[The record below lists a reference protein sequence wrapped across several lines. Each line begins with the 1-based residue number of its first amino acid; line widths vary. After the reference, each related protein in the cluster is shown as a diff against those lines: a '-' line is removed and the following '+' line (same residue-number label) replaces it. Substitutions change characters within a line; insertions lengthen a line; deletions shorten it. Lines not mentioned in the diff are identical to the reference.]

1 MIRQCRQCRRI
12 LSEKDYHQDKKS
24 PDGLRTVCK
33 ACATKLAKAS
43 RDKCQRENHGLL
55 DVYYDILKR
64 CYNPKCKSYARYGGR
79 GITMCD
85 EWRNDRQSFIDW
97 CVSHGHSEGLQ
108 IDRID
113 NDKGYSPDNCRFVT
127 PAENQHNTSQTAL
140 SEKTVR
146 LIRGNNVSRRMTQ
159 KEMARKLGV
168 SQSRISAVCK
178 NRTWRDTK

>member
-1 MIRQCRQCRRI
+1 
-12 LSEKDYHQDKKS
+12 
-24 PDGLRTVCK
+24 
-33 ACATKLAKAS
+33 
-43 RDKCQRENHGLL
+43 
-55 DVYYDILKR
+55 
-64 CYNPKCKSYARYGGR
+64 
-79 GITMCD
+79 MCD

-140 SEKTVR
+140 SEKTVKI
-146 LIRGNNVSRRMTQ
+146 IRGNNVSRRLTQ